1 MVNIEKISN
10 QILHDGLYNT
20 LLFEIKEKLS
30 VQIVTKEMVK
40 NLLKSDSFF
49 TSEYKEIN
57 RQSELSSI
65 QIQKVQ
71 IKDDETLHVKDFK
84 EGLNE
89 NIQTLKNLEN
99 FETDSK
105 NSAYLI
111 WIGSIGVMVLF
122 MVHNVI
128 ALFSELYTAHET
140 LVYGLYMLILFF
152 TYLGYLKIK
161 KNHDMQHE
169 IFHSVYLKTKKM
181 LKFGFQNSYFSY
193 DEVYIN

>member
-169 IFHSVYLKTKKM
+169 IFQSVYLKTKKM
-181 LKFGFQNSYFSY
+181 LKFG
-193 DEVYIN
+193 

>member
-128 ALFSELYTAHET
+128 ALFSELYTTHET

-169 IFHSVYLKTKKM
+169 IFQSVYLKTKKM